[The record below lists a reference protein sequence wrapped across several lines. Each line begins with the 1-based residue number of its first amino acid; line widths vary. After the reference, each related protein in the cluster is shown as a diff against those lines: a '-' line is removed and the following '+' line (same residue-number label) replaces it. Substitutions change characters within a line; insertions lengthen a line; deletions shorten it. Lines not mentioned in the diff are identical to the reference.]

1 MNQVQLIQR
10 ELASLF
16 SVTEGDGFVRVV
28 TGCMYPSNG
37 FVQVSVRGGENTFVV
52 SDEGGAIQQIRSA
65 GAELKS
71 FDRMVKPMLDQFGL
85 NIIDGVIRAPE
96 CDASKVAYSIAVVSN
111 ASKAAAD
118 WLFSRIKV
126 KPHDN
131 FKEVVAN
138 FLTGTFKDVRHEII
152 VGNSNKAHKF
162 DNIIHLDGGRRI
174 IVDAVVPDANS
185 VNARFAANMDVRSAG
200 LINVDQRI
208 VYDDNDDWSLADL
221 NLLQA
226 GAPLVKFSRAPEAI
240 LRLAS

>member
-28 TGCMYPSNG
+28 TPCMYPSNG
-37 FVQVSVRGGENTFVV
+37 FVQVFVRGGENTFVV

-71 FDRMVKPMLDQFGL
+71 FDRMVKPILDQFGM
-85 NIIDGVIRAPE
+85 NIVNGVIRAPE
-96 CDASKVAYSIAVVSN
+96 CDASRVAYSIAMVSN

-131 FKEVVAN
+131 FKEVVKNYLNVA
-138 FLTGTFKDVRHEII
+138 FADVRHEII
-152 VGNSNKAHKF
+152 VGSSNKPHKF
-162 DNIIHLDGGRRI
+162 DNIIHLSDGRRI
-174 IVDAVVPDANS
+174 IVDSVVPDANS

-200 LINVDQRI
+200 LRNVEQRI
-208 VYDDNDDWSLADL
+208 VYDDNDDWSVADL
-221 NLLQA
+221 NLLQI
-226 GAPLVKFSRAPEAI
+226 GAPLIRFSKAPEAFK
-240 LRLAS
+240 RLVA

>member
-37 FVQVSVRGGENTFVV
+37 FVQVSVRGGEDTFVV

-65 GAELKS
+65 GAEIKS
-71 FDRMVKPMLDQFGL
+71 FDRMVKPMLEQFGL
-85 NIIDGVIRAPE
+85 DIVNGVIRAPT
-96 CDASKVAYSIAVVSN
+96 CDAARVAYSIAVVSN

-118 WLFSRIKV
+118 FLFSRVKV

-131 FKEVVAN
+131 FKEVVSN
-138 FLTGTFKDVRHEII
+138 FLHVAFKDVRHETI
-152 VGNSNKAHKF
+152 VGNSNKPHKF

-185 VNARFAANMDVRSAG
+185 INARFAANMDVRSAG
-200 LINVDQRI
+200 LSNVEQRI

-221 NLLQA
+221 SLLQA
-226 GAPLVKFSRAPEAI
+226 GAPLVRFSRAAEAI
-240 LRLAS
+240 KRLAA